1 MGLHEKPR
9 GVTDIEFVR
18 SREEMVFDFDS
29 LREAVLSEPIRGQEV
44 STIIVDDLIT
54 SVTQHQKEK
63 MLKFFEHYGASR
75 EVKERILGLDT
86 GKTTMEQRPVR
97 YGLHELW
104 PYRHFVRPIVELATP
119 HLANIIEYFNDP
131 QRFYTNSKGRKR
143 TIEETNQLFERVA
156 VVKRVYNQRMQDE
169 ERVEKIRVESVKRR
183 INDHK
188 IKIQGLR
195 TRHSQM
201 FNEPDTQDYQAEL
214 TALHTLLVDIQLA
227 FNLT

>member
-1 MGLHEKPR
+1 MTP
-9 GVTDIEFVR
+9 I
-18 SREEMVFDFDS
+18 DFDKI
-29 LREAVLSEPIRGQEV
+29 RMQPIQGRKATAVWY
-44 STIIVDDLIT
+44 DDLVAMRDLYKNQAVVIGVDV
-54 SVTQHQKEK
+54 SNTQP
-63 MLKFFEHYGASR
+63 A
-75 EVKERILGLDT
+75 
-86 GKTTMEQRPVR
+86 R

-104 PYRHFVRPIVELATP
+104 PYRQFVRPIYKLATP
-119 HLANIIEYFNDP
+119 HLANIIEYFNNP